1 MVIARVLRVS
11 VDLCATIQTPV
22 SLQTVVGTAGA
33 MLCDL
38 LGLTSVPQIK
48 VFADP
53 LFEQGRRIR
62 EGRLVE
68 DDALAA
74 ETVGGRMSAGY
85 FEFRIPETG
94 DSAWFFVAAEEGM
107 LDAVFSPTRT
117 CVGVVLATA
126 LALATA
132 YHGRG
137 AFLDRE
143 IRMLETG
150 ESDPEEV
157 VTRTKLAQPGILFT
171 VQCEQYMRQFPRL
184 NGWPADVACV
194 PR

>member
-94 DSAWFFVAAEEGM
+94 DSAWFFVAADEGK

-132 YHGRG
+132 HHGRG
-137 AFLDRE
+137 APRQEQPSAGSLNRPAAHPPAAA
-143 IRMLETG
+143 RLTAR
-150 ESDPEEV
+150 SCAPEPE
-157 VTRTKLAQPGILFT
+157 PF
-171 VQCEQYMRQFPRL
+171 
-184 NGWPADVACV
+184 
-194 PR
+194 